1 MAITTFVRK
10 ELKYLITSEQRD
22 ILLKELP
29 KYMVFD
35 KFCQNGNMYTVN
47 NVYFDTPTFNVIR
60 NSLSKPKYK
69 SKLRIRTY
77 ITDAK
82 DDDVAFLEM
91 KKKITGVVNKRRIVG
106 KLKDIEKFLETRER
120 PHILSP
126 QQKQVFNE
134 IEYTLDDEQ
143 SKPAVYL
150 SYKRIAL
157 FDRNDSSIRVTIDE
171 DIIARTDNPTLR
183 STRYGRELLPPNHY
197 LMEIKIS
204 GAFPLWLAHILTKL
218 KIHPTS
224 FSKYGEFYMNQVK
237 ERIDH
242 E

>member
-10 ELKYLITSEQRD
+10 EKKYLITSQQRD
-22 ILLKELP
+22 ILLKLLP

-60 NSLSKPKYK
+60 NSISKPKYK
-69 SKLRIRTY
+69 AKLRIRTY
-77 ITDAK
+77 VTEAN

-91 KKKITGVVNKRRIVG
+91 KKKITGVVNKRRIVA
-106 KLKDIEKFLETRER
+106 KLKDIENFIENRER
-120 PHILSP
+120 PKFLSP
-126 QQKQVFNE
+126 QQNQVLNE
-134 IEYTLDDEQ
+134 IEYTLDDEG

-157 FDRNDSSIRVTIDE
+157 FDRNDPSIRVTIDE
-171 DIIARTDNPTLR
+171 DIIARDDNPSLR
-183 STRYGRELLPPNHY
+183 SPRYGMALLPKDHY
-197 LMEIKIS
+197 LMEIKVS
-204 GAFPLWLAHILTKL
+204 GAFPLWLAHILTEL
-218 KIHPTS
+218 NIYPTS
-224 FSKYGEFYMNQVK
+224 FSKYGEFYMNKIK
-237 ERIDH
+237 ERTSH

>member
-10 ELKYLITSEQRD
+10 EKKYLITTSQRD
-22 ILLKELP
+22 ALLKMLP

-35 KFCQNGNMYTVN
+35 KYCQNGNMYTVN

-60 NSLSKPKYK
+60 NSISKPKYK

-77 ITDAK
+77 ITEAK

-91 KKKITGVVNKRRIVG
+91 KKKITGVVNKRRIVA

-120 PHILSP
+120 PKGISL
-126 QQKQVFNE
+126 QQRQVFNE
-134 IEYTLDDEQ
+134 IEYTLDDEK
-143 SKPAVYL
+143 SAPAVYL

-157 FDRNDSSIRVTIDE
+157 FDRLDSSIRVTIDE
-171 DIIARTDNPTLR
+171 DIIARTEEPSLR
-183 STRYGRELLPPNHY
+183 APRYGKALLPPDHY
-197 LMEIKIS
+197 LMEIKVS
-204 GAFPLWLAHILTKL
+204 GAFPLWLAHILTEL
-218 KIHPTS
+218 NIHPTS
-224 FSKYGEFYMNQVK
+224 FSKYGEFYMDIIK
-237 ERIDH
+237 EKIKH